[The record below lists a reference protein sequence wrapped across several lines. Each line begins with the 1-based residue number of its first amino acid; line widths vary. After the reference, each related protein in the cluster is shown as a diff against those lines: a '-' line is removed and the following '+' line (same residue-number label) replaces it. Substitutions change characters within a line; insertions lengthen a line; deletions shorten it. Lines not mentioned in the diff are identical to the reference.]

1 MKFWLY
7 LLPLAFSITSCV
19 GEDIVDD
26 YVQPVIRIQNIASSI
41 EAGTN
46 HQFGMQFVN
55 NVGQMEEV
63 TGEWSSADTETL
75 TITNAGLAS
84 AIAEGSTTISLSYT
98 DQFGE
103 TASVSEVINVGPS
116 TVIVEEPMMRSG
128 TVSTTSSYDLTGEF
142 SLSEIPD
149 TEDLKLSFGGDYV
162 ADDGLPGLYVYLS
175 NNPNSVSG
183 ALEIGPVEVFEGAH
197 DYTISGLDITTYA
210 YVLYFCKPFN
220 VKVGHGDIEE

>member
-1 MKFWLY
+1 MKFLLY
-7 LLPLAFSITSCV
+7 LLPLAFSLTACV

-26 YVQPVIRIQNIASSI
+26 YVQPVIRIQNIASAI
-41 EAGTN
+41 EAGTD

-55 NVGQMEEV
+55 NVGQMEDV
-63 TGEWSSADTETL
+63 AGEWSSTNPEIL
-75 TITNAGLAS
+75 TITNTGLAS
-84 AIAEGSTTISLSYT
+84 GIGEGSTMIVVSFT

-103 TASVSEVINVGPS
+103 TASASEVIEVGPS

-128 TVSTTSSYDLTGEF
+128 TVNTTSSYDLTGEF
-142 SLSEIPD
+142 SLTEIPD
-149 TEDLKLSFGGDYV
+149 SEDLKLTFSDDYV
-162 ADDGLPGLYVYLS
+162 ADDGLPGLFVYLS

-183 ALEIGPVEVFEGAH
+183 ALEIGAVDVFSGAH
-197 DYTISGLDITTYA
+197 DYTISGADITTYA